1 MVFKAGLGA
10 GKSGS
15 FFFFSH
21 DCQFIIKTVKDD
33 EMRVLMKMLPDY
45 LEHLKNNKSSLLA
58 KIVGIF
64 TIKTEALD
72 RTTVLLMENTL
83 KLTNKDDL

>member
-1 MVFKAGLGA
+1 
-10 GKSGS
+10 
-15 FFFFSH
+15 
-21 DCQFIIKTVKDD
+21 
-33 EMRVLMKMLPDY
+33 MRVLMKMLPDY
-45 LEHLKNNKSSLLA
+45 LEHLKKNKDSLLA

-72 RTTVLLMENTL
+72 GTTVLLMENTL